1 MSNKKKV
8 KKVSVN
14 YLEQIPKRSDTR
26 PWKKDEKG
34 MVVIEMENKGFY
46 HRIAQK
52 FFKKPK
58 VSYIELDRYGSHVWE
73 NIDGKHTV
81 YEIIQSM
88 EDKFPQEK
96 DRMLDRVVTFFAT
109 LQTHGFISFVFGLFL
124 IMASVLAP
132 ACPGRASA
140 ASATVSI
147 SNPQKQ
153 VGVGDSFYI
162 VIEVTSDVS
171 IGEVDAYISYNQ
183 KKMKFI
189 TGGSVIS
196 VENKLLHIQDAI
208 SEDDYSKKYSVEF
221 EAKRRGKAEF
231 SLLSPFKIIDA
242 SEGTQMSVSGN
253 RLSMEILGASEGT
266 QISTPGE
273 GTGAESPGDGENT
286 GEGIWTG
293 EGGFAEETEP
303 SATPAITDKRALRLS
318 RLSISPYLL
327 SPEFRPG
334 HYRYT
339 TVVDA
344 DVTELILSY
353 ETYRDTSIVE
363 VDGNDN
369 FVTGENLV
377 KVKVTDAQGNRK
389 TYKIIVDKKPEKAE
403 GDTGAM
409 TATSASADADDEG
422 TSLHNSVTKVHE
434 ENRYEK
440 QIGGSR
446 LAIILLTALSLF
458 LLVVIISMFLR
469 LKGYREDGLDD
480 D

>member
-8 KKVSVN
+8 KKISVN

-46 HRIAQK
+46 HRIAQR

-81 YEIIQSM
+81 YEIVQSM

-124 IMASVLAP
+124 MASVLAS
-132 ACPGRASA
+132 ACPRSASA
-140 ASATVSI
+140 ASATVAI

-153 VGVGDSFYI
+153 VRVGDSFYI

-196 VENKLLHIQDAI
+196 VENKLLHIQDTI

-231 SLLSPFKIIDA
+231 SLLSPFKIVDA

-253 RLSMEILGASEGT
+253 RLSMQVLGAGEGT
-266 QISTPGE
+266 QLSTPGE
-273 GTGAESPGDGENT
+273 GTGTESPG
-286 GEGIWTG
+286 EGTWTE
-293 EGGFAEETEP
+293 EGGFVEETEP
-303 SATPAITDKRALRLS
+303 SATPSITDKRALRLS

-363 VDGNDN
+363 VYGNEN

-377 KVKVTDAQGNRK
+377 KLKVTDAQGNRK
-389 TYKIIVDKKPEKAE
+389 TYKITVDKKAEKTE
-403 GDTGAM
+403 GNTDAT
-409 TATSASADADDEG
+409 TATSDSADVDDEG

-434 ENRYEK
+434 EKRYEEK
-440 QIGGSR
+440 MSGSR
-446 LAIILLTALSLF
+446 LAIILLAALSML

>member
-8 KKVSVN
+8 KKISVN

-46 HRIAQK
+46 HRIAQR

-58 VSYIELDRYGSHVWE
+58 VSYIELDQYGSHVWE

-81 YEIIQSM
+81 YEIVQSM

-124 IMASVLAP
+124 MASVLAS
-132 ACPGRASA
+132 ACPKSASA

-153 VGVGDSFYI
+153 VRVGDSFYI

-196 VENKLLHIQDAI
+196 VENKLLHIQDTI

-231 SLLSPFKIIDA
+231 SLLSPFKIVDA
-242 SEGTQMSVSGN
+242 SEGTQMSISGN
-253 RLSMEILGASEGT
+253 RLSMQVLGVSEST
-266 QISTPGE
+266 QSSTPGE
-273 GTGAESPGDGENT
+273 GTGAESPGEGENT
-286 GEGIWTG
+286 GEGTWTE
-293 EGGFAEETEP
+293 EGGFAQETEP

-353 ETYRDTSIVE
+353 ETYKDTSIVE
-363 VDGNDN
+363 VYGNDN

-377 KVKVTDAQGNRK
+377 KLKVTDAQGNRK
-389 TYKIIVDKKPEKAE
+389 TYKITVDKKPEKAE
-403 GDTGAM
+403 GDTDA
-409 TATSASADADDEG
+409 TVATSASADDEG
-422 TSLHNSVTKVHE
+422 TALHNSVTKVHE
-434 ENRYEK
+434 ENRYEE
-440 QIGGSR
+440 QMSGSR
-446 LAIILLTALSLF
+446 LAIILLAALSML